1 MKRGYIVALVAA
13 FSIGAQSVQA
23 EILSDLPNPA
33 SAGELPPLPLPLSPG
48 SSPEKT
54 ITSSHPQR
62 VSEAR
67 VVRGGPSAV
76 FSTSAG
82 TVPQAILLSDIK
94 EICQTTS
101 TWSAER
107 TCYDTY
113 TKILND
119 ADLWFSKDICT
130 SNSNESTAK
139 CYRTSLSR
147 QNKRISYGR
156 NRFEDVTVAT
166 CGAFASAGSE
176 SVSKCYRTTLA
187 RLAVPSMTSL
197 KNISE
202 VCQKP
207 STWSVEKSCYETVL
221 KSSRA
226 HSEEQ
231 LARGIIQNSK
241 ASGGENAGK
250 IARSVVEKMSS
261 LHPFLS
267 KATGLCTV
275 SSTWSSETNCH
286 DNLLF
291 KAREFYVDSSS
302 RTQIILE
309 SCAYHASSEPRAK
322 CLAKAVD
329 AFASSG
335 SSYKA
340 ACDAMNTWSETE
352 NCLKNIVKRFTR

>member
-13 FSIGAQSVQA
+13 FSMGAQSVNA
-23 EILSDLPNPA
+23 DILSDLPDPA
-33 SAGELPPLPLPLSPG
+33 SAGELPPLPLPLSSG
-48 SSPEKT
+48 VSWEKT
-54 ITSSHPQR
+54 IRSSVYQR
-62 VSEAR
+62 DSEAR
-67 VVRGGPSAV
+67 FVRSGHSGV

-94 EICQTTS
+94 EICQTSS

-113 TKILND
+113 AKILND
-119 ADLWFSKDICT
+119 SDLLFSKDICS
-130 SNSNESTAK
+130 SNSSESTAK

-166 CGAFASAGSE
+166 CGSFASAGSE

-187 RLAVPSMTSL
+187 RLALPSMSSL
-197 KNISE
+197 KNIAE

-221 KSSRA
+221 KSSRV
-226 HSEEQ
+226 HSEVQ

-241 ASGGENAGK
+241 AAGSESSGK
-250 IARSVVEKMSS
+250 VARSVVEKMSS
-261 LHPFLS
+261 LYSFL
-267 KATGLCTV
+267 KAATAMCTV

-302 RTQIILE
+302 RAQVILE
-309 SCAYHASSEPRAK
+309 SCAYHSSSEARAK

-340 ACDAMNTWSETE
+340 ACDSMNTWSETE
-352 NCLKNIVKRFTR
+352 NCLKNVVKRFTR